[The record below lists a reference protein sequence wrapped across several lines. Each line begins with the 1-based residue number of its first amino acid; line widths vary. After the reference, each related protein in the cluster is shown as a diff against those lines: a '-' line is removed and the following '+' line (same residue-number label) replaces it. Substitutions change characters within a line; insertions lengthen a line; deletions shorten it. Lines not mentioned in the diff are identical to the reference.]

1 MSQTPSIKETFSK
14 KLRTLCRQAT
24 DLSQKVEQEG
34 ATERDVAVA
43 AELGQKYVDLLGE
56 LETADL
62 EFDFS
67 DEGEVASWIY
77 R

>member
-1 MSQTPSIKETFSK
+1 
-14 KLRTLCRQAT
+14 
-24 DLSQKVEQEG
+24 LSQKVEQEG